1 MSKQLRYVFVFLL
14 FACFILIRFFEREWF
29 YDVFMDF
36 YKGNYYQKPVPDF
49 SYYSTLGT
57 IALRFLTNTLISLLI
72 LYLFFLKKS
81 VIKFAVFFYAIVF
94 VLLMSALAYLT
105 NNFQPDYYFATFYVR
120 RFLIQPLF
128 IILLLPAFYY
138 QHIIKPKG

>member
-1 MSKQLRYVFVFLL
+1 MNKKLRYLIIFLL
-14 FACFILIRFFEREWF
+14 FVCFIVLRFFESEVF

-49 SYYSTLGT
+49 SYFSTLAT
-57 IALRFLTNTLISLLI
+57 IAFRFLVNTLISLLI

-81 VIKFAVFFYAIVF
+81 VLKFALLFYGLAF
-94 VLLMSALAYLT
+94 VILITALAYLT
-105 NNFQPDYYFATFYVR
+105 KNFQPDYYFATFYVR

-138 QHIIKPKG
+138 QHMIKPKG

>member
-1 MSKQLRYVFVFLL
+1 MNKKLRYLLIFLL
-14 FACFILIRFFEREWF
+14 FVAFIVIRFFEHDWF
-29 YDVFMDF
+29 YEVFMDF

-57 IALRFLTNTLISLLI
+57 ISLRFLTHTLISLLI

-81 VIKFAVFFYAIVF
+81 VLKFALFFYALAF
-94 VLLMSALAYLT
+94 VLLISALAFFIHD
-105 NNFQPDYYFATFYVR
+105 FQSDYYFATFYVR

-138 QHIIKPKG
+138 QYIIRSRG